1 MDTKANWTDPIGYRV
16 TFHNGMETREQ
27 HLQHAAYL
35 AGKFGGTVTAL
46 FRGGRTEIL
55 DWL

>member
-1 MDTKANWTDPIGYRV
+1 MTDKANWSDPIGYRI
-16 TFHNGMETREQ
+16 TFNNGMETREP
-27 HLQHAAYL
+27 HLQDAAYL

-46 FRGGRTEIL
+46 YVGGRTEII